1 MLQLPGVL
9 VLDVAGCENPTD
21 ATTSLST
28 GSGLAEPLT
37 PAGHRAR
44 HTVSKISPPKV
55 TQARCGHRLRGVLVP
70 PEPVQAR
77 VFFRVRS
84 RTRREGPAD
93 AVLRSEVTLSPSAN
107 RTARTV
113 LRRLRQ
119 LGALREQLQFRGVH
133 LRTIQDD
140 QVNPFEL
147 GATLFGEMVTEEAVE
162 RVPELLER
170 HAGRFLCSTR
180 PTKSASFDVNSFY
193 VSAVVPKITEEA
205 WVAARKKKTVKKL
218 FNKVGSSFSENPY
231 GCGNWFYV
239 GHPPPDLTYLKDRAM
254 TPDNVDL
261 DVGVRR
267 RGYVATRVAGP
278 ATRPRRPELGV
289 PTSPPRGGPV
299 TTSPPH
305 GRPIFV
311 NATSSPLTQPSFSD
325 KASSPL
331 GPPETPV
338 NEQNRRRKTFGKP
351 HAIDPTKLEGE
362 LSDYEMAVLYA
373 LVKRAAVTIDGVE
386 TIEIPADATRGRPRP
401 LKLVV
406 VAQGDDAA
414 PEC

>member
-278 ATRPRRPELGV
+278 ATRPRRPDLAAPRRPRHDHV
-289 PTSPPRGGPV
+289 APRPTHPRQRDVVTAHSALLQRQGLVAVGAGDADQRARQRRKPSASPTPS
-299 TTSPPH
+299 T
-305 GRPIFV
+305 RPSSRARS
-311 NATSSPLTQPSFSD
+311 ATSRWRCSTRW
-325 KASSPL
+325 SS
-331 GPPETPV
+331 V
-338 NEQNRRRKTFGKP
+338 RRST
-351 HAIDPTKLEGE
+351 
-362 LSDYEMAVLYA
+362 S
-373 LVKRAAVTIDGVE
+373 AACRRSTSRR
-386 TIEIPADATRGRPRP
+386 T
-401 LKLVV
+401 
-406 VAQGDDAA
+406 
-414 PEC
+414 

>member
-84 RTRREGPAD
+84 HTRRGGPAD
-93 AVLRSEVTLSPSAN
+93 AVLRSEVTLSPSTN

-119 LGALREQLQFRGVH
+119 LGALRDQLQFRGLH

-147 GATLFGEMVTEEAVE
+147 GATLFGEMAAVQTAE
-162 RVPELLER
+162 GVVDVLER
-170 HAGRFLCSTR
+170 HAGRLLCSTR
-180 PTKSASFDVNSFY
+180 PTKSASFDVNSYY
-193 VSAVVPKITEEA
+193 VPMVISEITVEVWEK
-205 WVAARKKKTVKKL
+205 ARKAKPVKKL
-218 FNKVGSSFSENPY
+218 FNKVGTVKGDRPL

-239 GHPPPDLTYLKDRAM
+239 SAGPPDSPASGVGATSRLASPVPR
-254 TPDNVDL
+254 L
-261 DVGVRR
+261 D
-267 RGYVATRVAGP
+267 
-278 ATRPRRPELGV
+278 LGV

-299 TTSPPH
+299 TTTSPH
-305 GRPIFV
+305 GRPILV

-331 GPPETPV
+331 GPETPI
-338 NEQNRRRKTFGKP
+338 NEQDSAENLRQVPRHRPDQAQGHAQRLRDGGALRAGQACDGQHRRRADDRRPDGR
-351 HAIDPTKLEGE
+351 DPGSEAAEG
-362 LSDYEMAVLYA
+362 
-373 LVKRAAVTIDGVE
+373 
-386 TIEIPADATRGRPRP
+386 GRRP
-401 LKLVV
+401 PNL
-406 VAQGDDAA
+406 A
-414 PEC
+414 PGL